1 MPKLE
6 IEQFAC
12 LSDNYA
18 VLIHDPE
25 AGVTASIDAP
35 DAKAILARL
44 KAKDW
49 KLTHLLVTHH
59 HGDHT
64 GGNLQLKEATGCTII
79 GPKAEAERIPGID
92 REVAEGDVVAFGNFE
107 IKVLETPGHTL
118 GHVSYFIP
126 AAKIAFVGDTLFA
139 MGAGRIFEGNAEMM
153 WKSLQKIMRL
163 PSDTEI
169 YCGHEYTQSNARFA
183 LTLEPNNLALVNR
196 AKEVDRLREEN
207 KPTLPTRLDREL
219 ETNPFL
225 RPNVTA
231 IRAKLGMLYAPDWHV
246 FAAIRERKNKS

>member
-18 VLIHDPE
+18 VLIHDPV

-35 DAKAILARL
+35 DARAIMKRL
-44 KAKDW
+44 EDKGW
-49 KLTHLLVTHH
+49 TLTHLFITHH

-64 GGNLQLKEATGCTII
+64 GGNLQLKEATGCTVV
-79 GPKAEAERIPGID
+79 GPKEEAERIPGID
-92 REVAEGDVVAFGNFE
+92 VEVSEGDVIGFGDFE
-107 IKVLETPGHTL
+107 IKVIETPGHTM
-118 GHVSYFIP
+118 GHVAYWIP
-126 AAKIAFVGDTLFA
+126 EAKVVFVGDTLFA

-153 WKSLQKIMRL
+153 WRSLQKLMRL
-163 PSDTEI
+163 PPDTQI
-169 YCGHEYTQSNARFA
+169 YCGHEYTQANAGFA
-183 LTLEPNNLALVNR
+183 LTLEPDNLALVNR
-196 AKEVDRLREEN
+196 AKEVDQLRKDN
-207 KPTLPTRLDREL
+207 KPTLPTRIDREL

-225 RPNVTA
+225 RPHVTA